1 MPSQFPNSPKLV
13 KGALIE
19 FSDALLGLLPNII
32 LFQYNPEQLTHKLD
46 QPQQTRAGIGANVE
60 RKETFRTARLPVE
73 SVSDLKVVIDGTDQM
88 EQGDPIMAT
97 RGVSPAIAALEMM
110 MFPSGTSLLNVG
122 SLLGLG
128 GGGGSA
134 KVPPQQ
140 LPIVLFVWG
149 PWRVV
154 PVNVTGVSV
163 VEQEFDQLLNPIRAE
178 VSVSLR
184 VLSKDDL
191 DKGTVAYGAYI
202 WTQGNREVNALLNIK
217 NTVQSVAGMLP
228 F

>member
-1 MPSQFPNSPKLV
+1 
-13 KGALIE
+13 
-19 FSDALLGLLPNII
+19 
-32 LFQYNPEQLTHKLD
+32 
-46 QPQQTRAGIGANVE
+46 
-60 RKETFRTARLPVE
+60 
-73 SVSDLKVVIDGTDQM
+73 
-88 EQGDPIMAT
+88 
-97 RGVSPAIAALEMM
+97 MM
-110 MFPSGTSLLNVG
+110 MFPSGNSLLNVG

-178 VSVSLR
+178 VSIGLR